1 MLGATMDPQRHFQ
14 PGDSDNLEADAEFF
28 TRRLHNFQLQPFAA
42 GDASCGME
50 YELQV
55 AVAGSHRRVDLPLT
69 IRESTFFRNTVKRAA
84 RGDLPARTVNTLQ
97 DFIYRNQSGVW
108 ENSWVRFPEDR
119 LEEHTR
125 RLLTKDLLA
134 DKNQPDGPQRGDA
147 QRFFLTVE
155 GQRWLRLPV
164 SYLLKLAMADAVA
177 AMPTVSPVL
186 FKTGRD
192 LLPHFLSDN
201 TSPEILSF
209 TIPRTACSHIGRD
222 AARETART
230 FLLSQ
235 LLIQYANG
243 KFGLAASGQHC
254 LLYNAPHAPHR
265 QKQLN
270 EIVPDGFYRHLFM
283 SPCLSGWDRGEDKHR
298 YMDLCHRTLS
308 RSQLNTIG
316 KLKDA
321 GIITNNLVVL
331 PNTSNTCL
339 ANNGTHVSLGSNLL
353 SSLATD
359 RQSGFTPGVE
369 KYLGD
374 LVIKIVE
381 HFLPLFVTTY
391 TAAPYR
397 LDFADFHPEK
407 VLGFLPHELDY
418 THLRMLWRRWRK
430 KEGLRFLGNAITPFG
445 PRALD
450 RLIARLLRL
459 QGDLVP
465 DFRLIDYLVTLLS
478 TETCPALDGH
488 PGNQLRL
495 KRELAEMG
503 VFDQRMA
510 IYLPYRQREFQTM
523 GYAGFEGRSYSLF
536 PSLLGDM
543 ADAVGLQQLIT
554 ALAYRYAVEGRVR
567 HADIPDRPSI
577 ESERRQIFFATAIG
591 IPTFFVLADSPNRF
605 LRRILSHVRN
615 QRNSGR
621 YRGYLRIRVDEFRRA
636 LLEII
641 EHDARGLIDELDLA
655 PVIDRLRTRLAD
667 PGGTALGR
675 IVGGTLKE
683 RRLGSR
689 PLRIAAD
696 AFNEATEQYY
706 RTTLKR
712 HHSEEGLQVLAED
725 CQRLEGG
732 EDPHLRQLM
741 GTEGGSAAAFVRD
754 STAAVLSE
762 TASLEHL
769 QRLIAIGL
777 AVVHAEKRR
786 ETR

>member
-1 MLGATMDPQRHFQ
+1 MKLLKETHITDENDLAA
-14 PGDSDNLEADAEFF
+14 EADFF
-28 TRRLHNFQLQPFAA
+28 ARRLRNFELQPFAA

-55 AVAGSHRRVDLPLT
+55 AVAGSHRQVDLPLT
-69 IRESTFFRNTVKRAA
+69 IRESTFFRNTVKRAS
-84 RGDLPARTVNTLQ
+84 RGDLPARTVGTLQ
-97 DFIYRNQSGVW
+97 DFIYRNESGVW
-108 ENSWVRFPEDR
+108 ENSWVRFPEAR
-119 LEEHTR
+119 LEDHTR
-125 RLLTKDLLA
+125 RLLNRDLLA
-134 DKNQPDGPQRGDA
+134 DKGQPDGPQRSDVH
-147 QRFFLTVE
+147 RFFVNIDGERL
-155 GQRWLRLPV
+155 LRLPV
-164 SYLLKLAMADAVA
+164 SYLLKLALADAVA
-177 AMPTVSPVL
+177 ASPAISPVL

-209 TIPRTACSHIGRD
+209 TIPRAVSGQIGRA

-230 FLLSQ
+230 FALSQ
-235 LLIQYANG
+235 LLLQYANG
-243 KFGLAASGQHC
+243 KFGLAASGQRC

-339 ANNGTHVSLGSNLL
+339 ANNGTHVSLGSRLL
-353 SSLATD
+353 SALAAD
-359 RQSGFTPGVE
+359 KQSGFTPGVE
-369 KYLGD
+369 KYIGD

-430 KEGLRFLGNAITPFG
+430 KDGLRFLGNAITPFG

-478 TETCPALDGH
+478 TETCPALDGR

-495 KRELAEMG
+495 KQELAEMG

-510 IYLPYRQREFQTM
+510 IYLPYRQREFTTM

-567 HADIPDRPSI
+567 HRDIPDQPSI

-591 IPTFFVLADSPNRF
+591 IPTFFVRSDSPNRF

-621 YRGYLRIRVDEFRRA
+621 YRGYVRIRIDEYRRA
-636 LLEII
+636 LLEVL
-641 EHDARGLIDELDLA
+641 EHDARGLIEELALA
-655 PVIDRLRTRLAD
+655 PVIDRLRDRLAD
-667 PGGTALGR
+667 SSETALGR
-675 IVGGTLKE
+675 IVGETLREK
-683 RRLGSR
+683 RLGAKA
-689 PLRIAAD
+689 LRVPAD
-696 AFNEATEQYY
+696 AFNKATEAYY
-706 RTTLKR
+706 RTTLKQR
-712 HHSEEGLQVLAED
+712 HCEEGLQVLIED
-725 CQRLEGG
+725 CRRLERLG
-732 EDPHLRQLM
+732 DPHLRQLM
-741 GTEGGSAAAFVRD
+741 AAAGRSAAAFVGE
-754 STAAVLSE
+754 STAAVLAE
-762 TASLEHL
+762 TAGPEHL
-769 QRLIAIGL
+769 QQLISIGL
-777 AVVHAEKRR
+777 AVVHAENTTA
-786 ETR
+786 E